1 MGTLKDVF
9 DIVNSA
15 ETEERLLSSLRNKKY
30 SSISK
35 RASEGILLFPV
46 IASDSIDIETLQM
59 VSKALERNYS
69 TFIMVSI
76 SMSPTISTDEDIVDY
91 LRKFHTNKGQTRRD
105 KFDAWNIITPHL
117 ESYKCIADE
126 ENNRVIF
133 YNIFENSSTPAIM
146 KELKFDNNGGFMA
159 GLESTILN
167 NMVVIEGKS
176 GKNSYKDHRHK
187 KGDKRKNVSPGRQA
201 FIDIG
206 YDNYS
211 DNYDDSALSGQFGEV
226 KLDNDGDV
234 KNDKRFND
242 KKSKK
247 TKHGYNNTSTHV
259 GGYNDVSTHNGG
271 FNDTRTITHTG
282 GYDDK
287 RSGGFNDTKTIV
299 HKGGHND
306 TRTVI
311 QKREGGFKDTQTV
324 IQRRADEDLSKGM
337 LTDNDVKK
345 ANELVPTML
354 HIRLKMINKGKEN
367 ADVGYVDFMLGIK
380 AHLHPVK
387 HQEMM
392 TNLLQGLKNKGKFF
406 NFIRWTTGEISF
418 FKDFLFGIKDI
429 KKDVSDRSAGADS
442 FWLDAKR
449 RRALSKINDKMIMKN
464 RIMPNSTIVV
474 SMDEADY
481 IKSEYGY
488 DLLNENVAYKLIDEY
503 FLLGFVV
510 VDSATQ
516 VIHFLFEGK
525 TSYESIS
532 FSGLEREN
540 ANDSKKFKE
549 MLKAINRN

>member
-1 MGTLKDVF
+1 MGNLKDVY
-9 DIVNSA
+9 DIVNSKEA
-15 ETEERLLSSLRNKKY
+15 EDIFLSRLKQKRY

-35 RASEGILLFPV
+35 RASEGILQFPV
-46 IASDSIDIETLQM
+46 IVTDSIDIETLQM
-59 VSKALERNYS
+59 VSKALERNYAS
-69 TFIMVSI
+69 FIMVSI
-76 SMSPTISTDEDIVDY
+76 SMSPTISTDEDVTDY
-91 LRKFHTNKGQTRRD
+91 LKKFHQNSNIRKD
-105 KFDAWNIITPHL
+105 KFDAWNVITPHL
-117 ESYKCIADE
+117 ESYNYMVDE

-133 YNIFENSSTPAIM
+133 YNVFENSSTPAIM

-159 GLESTILN
+159 GLESSILN
-167 NMVVIEGKS
+167 DMVVLEGKS
-176 GKNSYKDHRHK
+176 GKNRYKDHRRNGG
-187 KGDKRKNVSPGRQA
+187 KGRKSVS
-201 FIDIG
+201 DIG
-206 YDNYS
+206 ADVGYGQ
-211 DNYDDSALSGQFGEV
+211 YDDPFDSYAGQFGEV
-226 KLDNDGDV
+226 NLDGENSSEPP
-234 KNDKRFND
+234 KNTSS
-242 KKSKK
+242 KKSK
-247 TKHGYNNTSTHV
+247 TGYNNTSTHA
-259 GGYNDVSTHNGG
+259 GGYE
-271 FNDTRTITHTG
+271 
-282 GYDDK
+282 DK
-287 RSGGFNDTKTIV
+287 HVGGFNDTKTIV
-299 HKGGHND
+299 HQGSHND
-306 TRTVI
+306 TKTIVHQGSHNDTSTVI
-311 QKREGGFKDTQTV
+311 QKREGGFTDTI
-324 IQRRADEDLSKGM
+324 IQKRSGEDLSKGM
-337 LTDNDVKK
+337 ITDNDAKK

-429 KKDVSDRSAGADS
+429 KRDVADRSKGTDA
-442 FWLDAKR
+442 FWLTTKR
-449 RRALSKINDKMIMKN
+449 RRALSKINDKIFAK

-474 SMDEADY
+474 SMDEVNY

-525 TSYESIS
+525 TSYETIS
-532 FSGLEREN
+532 FDGLEREN
-540 ANDSKKFKE
+540 ANDSRKFKE

>member
-15 ETEERLLSSLRNKKY
+15 ETEERVLSSLKNKKY

-69 TFIMVSI
+69 SFIMVAI
-76 SMSPTISTDEDIVDY
+76 SMSPTISTDEDVVDY
-91 LRKFHTNKGQTRRD
+91 LKKFHTNRNQIRRD
-105 KFDAWNIITPHL
+105 KFDVWNVITPHL
-117 ESYKCIADE
+117 ESYNCMVDE

-146 KELKFDNNGGFMA
+146 KELLFNNNGGFMA

-176 GKNSYKDHRHK
+176 GKDAYKDHRHK
-187 KGDKRKNVSPGRQA
+187 KGKGKISSPRQA
-201 FIDIG
+201 FIDLG
-206 YDNYS
+206 YDNFS
-211 DNYDDSALSGQFGEV
+211 DDDNDSVLSGQFGEV
-226 KLDNDGDV
+226 KLDSNGDV
-234 KNDKRFND
+234 KDNNSKGKD
-242 KKSKK
+242 SKK
-247 TKHGYNNTSTHV
+247 NKGYNNTSTHS
-259 GGYNDVSTHNGG
+259 GGYNDTVTHTGG
-271 FNDTRTITHTG
+271 FNDVRTTTSIHKG
-282 GYDDK
+282 
-287 RSGGFNDTKTIV
+287 SHNDTKTIV
-299 HKGGHND
+299 HKGSHND
-306 TRTVI
+306 TKTVV

-324 IQRRADEDLSKGM
+324 IQKRADEDLSKGM

-429 KKDVSDRSAGADS
+429 KKDVADRSAGADS
-442 FWLDAKR
+442 FWLDSKR
-449 RRALSKINDKMIMKN
+449 RRALSKINDKLITKN
-464 RIMPNSTIVV
+464 RIMPNSTIVI
-474 SMDEADY
+474 SMDEVDY

-488 DLLNENVAYKLIDEY
+488 DLLNENVVYKLIDEY

-540 ANDSKKFKE
+540 ANDSRKFKE